1 MLGLG
6 NENQTGMIRMVT
18 FLLLS
23 VFVAKLYYV
32 LLTIDRGFDFTDEGL
47 YQLWLSFPEKDPN
60 PFYYFHR
67 VLLGFFPWVEW
78 NIISL
83 RLLKVVIDVVIAV
96 IIGSLLH
103 RLLPSE
109 NRSKLSWGFLVAI
122 CLLGVYST
130 TYSLTFYNGD
140 ISFLSSTLVIS
151 ACVLALVQK
160 SARIWWPLPFA
171 SGFLSSFQ
179 FFNKFSSTLLLVL
192 LFVSVMVYIHSKR
205 KIYLEFL
212 IGLLAGSTTFFIL
225 IGYTPKAWYLEYLDG
240 IEYVIRF
247 DKEPV
252 WVIIQDYANA
262 LLRVSWYATVPLVI
276 LVPLNLIKLTS
287 SLVRTSVFI
296 TLLGGWSAYLYF
308 NSSWDYCEAGYS
320 NCPGIMTFWFFPLM
334 SVLMFSLSENKTL
347 RIWLSGKRILGLLLV
362 FSIPL
367 VAVVGTGSV
376 ITIGLS
382 AYLIPIYG
390 LVGFAMLLGRT
401 NLVLIMPLVVLSV
414 FGFSYFQSVYPFR
427 QIAPQSEQTFPVEG
441 PNEVIFLDSATAT
454 FVHKMQLI
462 LLENHVK
469 TPYPI
474 VAFYDL
480 PGLVYLCGGYSPATP
495 WYFRAVFFDGKT
507 LNQKDRLHDFNRTN
521 VSRISSQESK
531 RPVFVIEERYQG
543 FVHEYLTAAGISLT
557 KNYGEPIRLHSPLIE
572 VEQQAV
578 GSQRSTDLLIYVPVQ
593 AESGD

>member
-1 MLGLG
+1 
-6 NENQTGMIRMVT
+6 MIRMVT
-18 FLLLS
+18 FLLLL
-23 VFVAKLYYV
+23 VFGAKLYYV
-32 LLTIDRGFDFTDEGL
+32 ILTINRGFDFTDEGI

-67 VLLGFFPWVEW
+67 ILLGIFPWIEW

-83 RLLKVVIDVVIAV
+83 RLLKIVVDVVIGV
-96 IIGSLLH
+96 VIGSLLN

-109 NRSKLSWGFLVAI
+109 TRSKTSWGFLVAV

-140 ISFLSSTLVIS
+140 ITFLCSALVIS
-151 ACVLALVQK
+151 ACVLALVRK
-160 SARIWWPLPFA
+160 PVRICSPLSFA

-179 FFNKFSSTLLLVL
+179 FFNKFSSAVLLVL
-192 LFVSVMVYIHSKR
+192 LVICVMLYVRAKR
-205 KIYLEFL
+205 KVYLEFL
-212 IGLLAGSTTFFIL
+212 MGLLAGCMAFFIL
-225 IGYTPKAWYLEYLDG
+225 IGYSPKAWYQEYLDG
-240 IEYVIRF
+240 IEYIIRF

-252 WVIIQDYANA
+252 WTILQDYARA
-262 LLRVSWYATVPLVI
+262 LLRLSWYAVVPLFV
-276 LVPLNLIKLTS
+276 LVPLNLIRLTN
-287 SLVRTSVFI
+287 SLAKTLVFL
-296 TLLGGWSAYLYF
+296 TVLGGRSAYLYLDGC
-308 NSSWDYCEAGYS
+308 WGYCEAGYS
-320 NCPGIMTFWFFPLM
+320 NCPEIMTFWFFPLI
-334 SVLMFSLSENKTL
+334 SVLIFSLLENNALVKE
-347 RIWLSGKRILGLLLV
+347 LSHKRMLGLLLV
-362 FSIPL
+362 FLIPL

-390 LVGFAMLLGRT
+390 VVGFVMVLGRT
-401 NLVLIMPLVVLSV
+401 NLLLIVTLMTLSV
-414 FGFSYFQSVYPFR
+414 FGFSYFQSWYPFR
-427 QIAPQSEQTFPVEG
+427 QIAPQSKQTFPVQG
-441 PNEVIFLDSATAT
+441 PNEVVFLDSSTAT
-454 FVHKMQLI
+454 FVQSLQHI
-462 LLENHVK
+462 LMENHIEV
-469 TPYPI
+469 PYPI

-531 RPVFVIEERYQG
+531 RPVFVIEERDQG

-557 KNYGEPIRLHSPLIE
+557 KNYGEPIRMHSPLIE
-572 VEQQAV
+572 MEQQVV

-593 AESGD
+593 SESGD